1 MNLGL
6 IQQVASA
13 FRRFSVLR
21 LGKTYSSITVEDV
34 AKRTSPDPN
43 NASET
48 AEYLQWLIST
58 GQLTASITQR
68 GTGPPSWILKF
79 AEDGPSVSEAQQLR
93 ELNETKARIQALSAR
108 ITESDQKIGLS
119 KEYLEWCRKAEAK
132 GKDEVPGI
140 FQDMVDEFV
149 PDEDMMTDV

>member
-1 MNLGL
+1 M
-6 IQQVASA
+6 
-13 FRRFSVLR
+13 LR
-21 LGKTYSSITVEDV
+21 LGKTYSSITVADI
-34 AKRTSPDPN
+34 AKGTSPDPN

-68 GTGPPSWILKF
+68 GTSPRSWILKF
-79 AEDGPSVSEAQQLR
+79 AEDGPSLSEAQQLR
-93 ELNETKARIQALSAR
+93 ELNETKTRIQALSAR

-119 KEYLEWCRKAEAK
+119 KEYLEWCRKVEAK
-132 GKDEVPGI
+132 GKDEAPGI
-140 FQDMVDEFV
+140 FQDMVDEFI